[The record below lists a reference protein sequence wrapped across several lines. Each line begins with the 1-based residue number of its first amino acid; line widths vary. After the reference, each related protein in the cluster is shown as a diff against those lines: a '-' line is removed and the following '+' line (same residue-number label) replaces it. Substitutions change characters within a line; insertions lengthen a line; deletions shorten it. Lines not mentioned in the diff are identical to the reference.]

1 MMEKPAI
8 FIVEDEAI
16 VANDIEDTLKCLGYT
31 VPGIAKSGEIAIEK
45 IKEVK
50 PDLVLMDIHL
60 AGKMDG
66 VQTAEEL
73 HKISDIPVIYL
84 TAYSDEKL
92 LDRAKLTEPYGYL
105 IKPYSERELKSVI
118 EMALYKHQIE
128 RQLKESEA
136 RLRKLNDELETRV
149 AARTVSLEQQLRF
162 LQQLIDTIPAP
173 VYYKDSKG
181 EYLGCNNAFETYTG
195 IPKQEI
201 IGRTDMALFSSD
213 IVILS
218 KERDS
223 QLVSGRGIQVYQ
235 AKFPHADHH
244 PRDVI
249 FNKATFDN
257 PDGSIAGF
265 IGVMID
271 ITESKKAE
279 EDLQLSL
286 HEKELLLKEIH
297 HRVKNNLQTIASL
310 LYLQSLSTDDEAIK
324 KMLNEACSRVSAMGS
339 IHQKLYQS
347 ADLTRIP
354 FTDYISQLIEY
365 LKESYGVDETKIR
378 ISVSVKPE
386 DLFFDLDTGIP
397 CGLIINELVMNALKY
412 AFRNRPGG
420 TITIQMARD
429 ETDQN
434 VLIVSDDGH
443 GISEDFDLT
452 PMKSLGMTIVA
463 SLVRQ
468 LGGTMEMVR
477 QPGTTIT
484 IRFPT
489 QAPLPSQQPA
499 SAEKPGADD
508 EPGIDEKIKRIRAH
522 HG

>member
-1 MMEKPAI
+1 MADKIRVLYVDDEPALLDLCKI
-8 FIVEDEAI
+8 FLEDSGEFSVETIESASAALVLLKKEPFDAIVSDYLMPGMDGIRFLAEVRTHVGKIPFILFTGKGREEIVIEAI
-16 VANDIEDTLKCLGYT
+16 AHGVDFYLQKGGNPKAQFAELVQKIRAAVERRTSENAFKESENRYRSLVDTMQFGIVVIDAQTHTILQANPKALEMIGGTGESVLGLVCHHFICPAESGKCPITDLGQMIDTSERILLTRRG
-31 VPGIAKSGEIAIEK
+31 EK
-45 IKEVK
+45 I
-50 PDLVLMDIHL
+50 PI
-60 AGKMDG
+60 
-66 VQTAEEL
+66 
-73 HKISDIPVIYL
+73 
-84 TAYSDEKL
+84 
-92 LDRAKLTEPYGYL
+92 
-105 IKPYSERELKSVI
+105 LKSVI
-118 EMALYKHQIE
+118 RTMLGGKEVLIE
-128 RQLKESEA
+128 S
-136 RLRKLNDELETRV
+136 
-149 AARTVSLEQQLRF
+149 F
-162 LQQLIDTIPAP
+162 
-173 VYYKDSKG
+173 
-181 EYLGCNNAFETYTG
+181 
-195 IPKQEI
+195 
-201 IGRTDMALFSSD
+201 
-213 IVILS
+213 
-218 KERDS
+218 
-223 QLVSGRGIQVYQ
+223 
-235 AKFPHADHH
+235 
-244 PRDVI
+244 
-249 FNKATFDN
+249 
-257 PDGSIAGF
+257 
-265 IGVMID
+265 ID
-271 ITESKKAE
+271 ITDRKKAE
-279 EDLQLSL
+279 EAQISSL

-324 KMLNEACSRVSAMGS
+324 KMLNEARSRVSAMGS

-365 LKESYGVDETKIR
+365 LKESDGVDETKIR

-420 TITIQMARD
+420 TITIRMARD

-434 VLIVSDDGH
+434 VLLVSDDGH
-443 GISEDFDLT
+443 GISEDFELT
-452 PMKSLGMTIVA
+452 TMKSLGMTIVA